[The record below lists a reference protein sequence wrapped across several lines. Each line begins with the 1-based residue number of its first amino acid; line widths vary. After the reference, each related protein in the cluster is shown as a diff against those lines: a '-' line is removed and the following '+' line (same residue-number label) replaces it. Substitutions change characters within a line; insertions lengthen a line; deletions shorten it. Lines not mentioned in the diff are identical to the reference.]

1 MNTKRHT
8 ILITIVL
15 AMILLVGA
23 LGPTSLQ
30 ALPRATVQR
39 AMKAVV
45 EIVAIEEGAGGV
57 IVAKWGGSG
66 TIMSEDGLILTNCHV
81 AFPQAMRNDPG
92 LEYDALVIGI
102 TTRSDEPPRY
112 AYLAEVVQYDATLDL
127 AVIQITHTFDGTPV
141 VAAELNLP
149 TVPVGDSD
157 EMEIGDSLSI
167 FGYPGIGGD
176 TLTLTSGTV
185 SGFNRERG
193 VEGRAWIKTDATIAG
208 GNSGGMALNEQGEL
222 IGVPTRAGAGGVGKT
237 VDCRPVADTNG
248 DGVINDKDTCVPIGG
263 FLNALRPV
271 NLARSLLDAAKLGL
285 GPKPLPAA
293 GGPSK
298 QPSGTPHVSR
308 LIFAPAVDDCDQPAG
323 VVDSFPSGTEE
334 IYLFFDYS
342 NFQDGIAWQPALYY
356 NGKEDPDVW
365 PVYAWDGGESGSW
378 WISLS
383 NDPLADGEYEFALIY
398 DDKKIGSAS
407 VEVGGTEREQPA
419 FSTITF
425 SAGEDEGCLLPG
437 GIGEIKAVA
446 SYTNMTS
453 STKWSYVW
461 YYELERIADNDG
473 KPISGSSGETTFSLT
488 NKQGF
493 DVGAYRLELYIGDS
507 LAGSSDVLLAGET
520 KSGGTT
526 GSGPLGPITFGSE
539 VDSNGE
545 LLDPGT
551 TFSSGTLQLYAAV
564 DYQGM
569 QDGWE
574 IGRRWSI
581 DGDIVVDSVD
591 AWDAGESGENYH
603 FWINSRSGSLPDGE
617 YKLDLLVE
625 GQLAQSG
632 SATIGDGSG
641 RTPDPT
647 PIPAN
652 QRVEVYGWIMDA
664 DTGQGIPGALFLVLL
679 PGITV
684 DDFEWSVE
692 ELYAS
697 AEADRSGYFEL
708 SAPLVRG
715 EEYSLIIGAKGYDLI
730 SQDDVTVGEDV
741 ESPLEVEFTL
751 QRAQ

>member
-1 MNTKRHT
+1 MRTKRHT
-8 ILITIVL
+8 ILISLVL
-15 AMILLVGA
+15 ALILLVGA

-45 EIVAIEEGAGGV
+45 EIVAIEEGAGGM

-66 TIMSEDGLILTNCHV
+66 TIVTEDGLILTNCHV
-81 AFPQAMRNDPG
+81 AFPSAMRNDPE
-92 LEYDALVIGI
+92 LDYDALVIGI

-112 AYLAEVVQYDATLDL
+112 AYLAEVVQYDASLDL
-127 AVIQITHTFDGTPV
+127 AVIQITHTFDGTPLE
-141 VAAELNLP
+141 AAELNLP
-149 TVPVGDSD
+149 TVPLGDSD
-157 EMEIGDSLSI
+157 ELEIGDTLSI
-167 FGYPGIGGD
+167 FGYPSIGGD
-176 TLTLTSGTV
+176 TLTLTTGNV

-208 GNSGGMALNEQGEL
+208 GNSGGMALSEQGEL
-222 IGVPTRAGAGGVGKT
+222 VGVPTQAGAGGVDKT
-237 VDCRPVADTNG
+237 VDCRPIADTNG
-248 DGVINDKDTCVPIGG
+248 DGVINEKDTCVPIGG

-271 NLARSLLDAAKLGL
+271 NLARPLIDAAKLGL
-285 GPKPLPAA
+285 GPKPVPAA
-293 GGPSK
+293 GGPTK
-298 QPSGTPHVSR
+298 RPSGTPQVSR
-308 LIFAPAVDDCDQPAG
+308 PLFTTATDDCDQPVG

-342 NFQDGIAWQPALYY
+342 NFQDGNSWQPVLYY
-356 NGKEDPDVW
+356 DGEEDADVW
-365 PVYAWDGGESGSW
+365 PVYTWNGGESGSW

-383 NDPLADGEYEFALIY
+383 NDPLADGEYEFVLQY

-407 VEVGGTEREQPA
+407 VEVGGPERTQPA
-419 FSTITF
+419 FSSITF
-425 SAGEDEGCLLPG
+425 SAGEDEGCLLPA
-437 GIGEIKAVA
+437 GIGKIEAA
-446 SYTNMTS
+446 ANYTNMTS

-461 YYELERIADNDG
+461 YHEPERIAGGDG
-473 KPISGSSGETTFSLT
+473 KPISGSSGVTTFSLT
-488 NKQGF
+488 NDQGF
-493 DVGAYRLELYIGDS
+493 DVGTYRLELYIGDR
-507 LAGSSDVLLAGET
+507 LAGTSDMLLAGET
-520 KSGGTT
+520 ETGGTT
-526 GSGPLGPITFGSE
+526 GAGPLGPITFGSE
-539 VDSNGE
+539 VDSSDE
-545 LLDPGT
+545 LVDPGT
-551 TFSSGTLQLYAAV
+551 TFPSGTLTLYGAV

-581 DGDIVVDSVD
+581 DGDVVVDSAD
-591 AWDAGESGENYH
+591 SWDAGESGENYH

-625 GQLAQSG
+625 GQLAQSEN
-632 SATIGDGSG
+632 ATIGDGSG

-647 PIPAN
+647 PIPAAL
-652 QRVEVYGWIMDA
+652 RVEIYGWIRDA

-679 PGITV
+679 PGISV
-684 DDFEWSVE
+684 DDFEWSDE

-697 AEADRSGYFEL
+697 GEADRNGYFEL

-715 EEYSLIIGAKGYDLI
+715 EAYSLIIGAKGYDLI
-730 SQDDVTVGEDV
+730 SEDDVTVSEDV

>member
-1 MNTKRHT
+1 MRNKRHT
-8 ILITIVL
+8 ILTTLVL
-15 AMILLVGA
+15 TLILLVGA
-23 LGPTSLQ
+23 LDPTSLQ

-66 TIMSEDGLILTNCHV
+66 TIVSEDGLILTNCHV
-81 AFPQAMRNDPG
+81 AFPGAMRNDPELDHDG
-92 LEYDALVIGI
+92 LVIGI

-112 AYLAEVVQYDATLDL
+112 AYIAEVVQYDASLDL
-127 AVIQITHTFDGTPV
+127 AVIQITHTFDGSPV

-149 TVPVGDSD
+149 TVPLGDSD
-157 EMEIGDSLSI
+157 ELEIGDGLSI
-167 FGYPGIGGD
+167 FGYPSIGGE
-176 TLTLTSGTV
+176 TLTLTTGNV

-208 GNSGGMALNEQGEL
+208 GNSGGMALSDQGEL
-222 IGVPTRAGAGGVGKT
+222 VGVPTRAGAGGVDKT
-237 VDCRPVADTNG
+237 VDCRPIADTNG
-248 DGVINDKDTCVPIGG
+248 DGVINDKDNCVPIGG

-271 NLARSLLDAAKLGL
+271 NLAKPLIDAAKLGL
-285 GPKPLPAA
+285 GPQPAPSV
-293 GGPSK
+293 GGPTK
-298 QPSGTPHVSR
+298 RPTGTPQVSGT
-308 LIFAPAVDDCDQPAG
+308 LFAPAVDDCDQPVS

-342 NFQDGIAWQPALYY
+342 NFQDGTAWQPVLYY

-365 PVYAWDGGESGSW
+365 PVYAWSGGESGSW

-383 NDPLADGEYEFALIY
+383 NDPLADGEYEFVLQY
-398 DDKKIGSAS
+398 DDEKIESAS
-407 VEVGGTEREQPA
+407 VEVGGPELAQPA
-419 FSTITF
+419 FSDVAF
-425 SAGEDEGCLLPG
+425 AGGGEEGCLLPA
-437 GIGEIKAVA
+437 GIGEIEAA
-446 SYTNMTS
+446 ANYSNMS
-453 STKWSYVW
+453 SLTDWSYIW
-461 YYELERIADNDG
+461 YHELEEVAGGDG
-473 KPISGSSGETTFSLT
+473 NPLSDSSGVATFSLT

-493 DVGAYRLELYIGDS
+493 DVGTYRLELYIGDR
-507 LAGSSDVLLAGET
+507 LAGTSDVLLAGET
-520 KSGGTT
+520 ETGGESGA
-526 GSGPLGPITFGSE
+526 GPLSAITFGAGA
-539 VDSNGE
+539 DSRGN
-545 LLDPGT
+545 LVDPGT
-551 TFSSGTLQLYAAV
+551 TFPSDLEELYAAV

-569 QDGWE
+569 QDGWKL
-574 IGRRWSI
+574 GTRWSI
-581 DGDIVVDSVD
+581 DGDVVVDSVD

-632 SATIGDGSG
+632 VATIGDGSG

-647 PIPAN
+647 PIPAA
-652 QRVEVYGWIMDA
+652 QRVDIYGWIIDA

-679 PGITV
+679 PGISV
-684 DDFEWSVE
+684 DDFEWSEE

-697 AEADRSGYFEL
+697 GEADRNGYFEL

-715 EEYSLIIGAKGYDLI
+715 EAYSLIIGAKGYDLLAE
-730 SQDDVTVGEDV
+730 DDVTVGEDV

-751 QRAQ
+751 QRTQ